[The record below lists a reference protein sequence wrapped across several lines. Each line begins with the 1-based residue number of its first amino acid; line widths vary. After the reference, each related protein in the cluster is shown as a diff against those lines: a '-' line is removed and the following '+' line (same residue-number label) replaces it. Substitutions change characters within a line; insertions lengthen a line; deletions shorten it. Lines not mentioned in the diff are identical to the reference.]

1 MYKNNKRDW
10 ISGTRGTKV
19 NLLKRKTLIKVLLT
33 NIVIV
38 LLFIIIFVVVIKMQN
53 KVYSKIVNEKIND
66 IINNVMEK
74 YPEVK
79 EEDILKIINNRDDS
93 SENILEKY
101 GYDDELSYIKEL
113 RENINKNLINT
124 AVLIGIFGI
133 ASLSIFMRYVL
144 IQEKE
149 LKEINE
155 YIKEVNNKNY
165 SLKIE
170 DNKDGELSRL
180 RNELYKTT
188 VILREAAE
196 NSEEE
201 KEKLSIAIADISHQL
216 KTPLSS
222 IRIMLDNISDNPDMP
237 QEIREDFIQDISKQ
251 VEHMSSLV
259 ISLLKTAKFDAGTI
273 KMENEE
279 IDAKKLIDSVI
290 NNLAILIEI
299 KEIEVI
305 TKIDEKAIF
314 IADYKWQQEA
324 LTNILKNAI
333 EHSQPKSN
341 IYIIVENTSI
351 FLKIKIKDEGQGIE
365 QKDLKHIF
373 ERFYKAKN
381 CNEDSIGIGLS
392 LAKTIIEQNNGYI
405 KATSEVGKGTSFLS
419 PYRYVIGGDEE
430 SRTPVQYSI
439 HKNFYECSLL

>member
-1 MYKNNKRDW
+1 M
-10 ISGTRGTKV
+10 

-216 KTPLSS
+216 KTPLTS

-259 ISLLKTAKFDAGTI
+259 ISLLKIAKFDAGAI

-305 TKIDEKAIF
+305 SKIDEKAIF

-373 ERFYKAKN
+373 ERFYRAKN

-405 KATSEVGKGTSFLS
+405 KATSEVGKGTLFEIK
-419 PYRYVIGGDEE
+419 YI
-430 SRTPVQYSI
+430 
-439 HKNFYECSLL
+439 K

>member
-1 MYKNNKRDW
+1 M
-10 ISGTRGTKV
+10 

-216 KTPLSS
+216 KTPLTS
-222 IRIMLDNISDNPDMP
+222 IRIMLDNISDNPDMS

-373 ERFYKAKN
+373 ERFYRAKN

-405 KATSEVGKGTSFLS
+405 KATSEVGKGTLFEIK
-419 PYRYVIGGDEE
+419 YI
-430 SRTPVQYSI
+430 
-439 HKNFYECSLL
+439 K

>member
-216 KTPLSS
+216 KTPLTS
-222 IRIMLDNISDNPDMP
+222 IRIMLNNISDNPDMP

-259 ISLLKTAKFDAGTI
+259 ISLLKIAKFDAGTI

-373 ERFYKAKN
+373 ERFYRAKN

-405 KATSEVGKGTSFLS
+405 KATSEVGKGTLFEIK
-419 PYRYVIGGDEE
+419 YI
-430 SRTPVQYSI
+430 
-439 HKNFYECSLL
+439 K

>member
-1 MYKNNKRDW
+1 M
-10 ISGTRGTKV
+10 

-201 KEKLSIAIADISHQL
+201 KEKSSIAIADISHQL
-216 KTPLSS
+216 KTPLTS

-405 KATSEVGKGTSFLS
+405 KATSEVGKGTLFEIK
-419 PYRYVIGGDEE
+419 YI
-430 SRTPVQYSI
+430 
-439 HKNFYECSLL
+439 K

>member
-1 MYKNNKRDW
+1 M
-10 ISGTRGTKV
+10 

-216 KTPLSS
+216 KTPLTS

-305 TKIDEKAIF
+305 TKIDEKAMF

-341 IYIIVENTSI
+341 IYIIVENTSV
-351 FLKIKIKDEGQGIE
+351 FLKIKIKDEGQGIA

-405 KATSEVGKGTSFLS
+405 KATSEVGKGTLFEIK
-419 PYRYVIGGDEE
+419 YI
-430 SRTPVQYSI
+430 
-439 HKNFYECSLL
+439 K

>member
-53 KVYSKIVNEKIND
+53 KVYSKIVNEKKND

-216 KTPLSS
+216 KTPLTS

-259 ISLLKTAKFDAGTI
+259 ISLLKIAKFDAGTI

-351 FLKIKIKDEGQGIE
+351 FLEIKIKDEGQGIE

-405 KATSEVGKGTSFLS
+405 KATSEVGKGTLFEIK
-419 PYRYVIGGDEE
+419 YI
-430 SRTPVQYSI
+430 
-439 HKNFYECSLL
+439 K

>member
-216 KTPLSS
+216 KTPLTS

-273 KMENEE
+273 KMKNEE

-373 ERFYKAKN
+373 ERFYRAKN

-405 KATSEVGKGTSFLS
+405 KATSEVGKGTLFEIK
-419 PYRYVIGGDEE
+419 YI
-430 SRTPVQYSI
+430 
-439 HKNFYECSLL
+439 K

>member
-1 MYKNNKRDW
+1 M
-10 ISGTRGTKV
+10 

-79 EEDILKIINNRDDS
+79 EKDILKIINNRDDS

-101 GYDDELSYIKEL
+101 GYDDEFSYIKEL

-216 KTPLSS
+216 KTPLTS

-237 QEIREDFIQDISKQ
+237 QEIIEDFIQDISKQ

-259 ISLLKTAKFDAGTI
+259 ISLLKIAKFDAGTI

-373 ERFYKAKN
+373 ERFYRAKN

-405 KATSEVGKGTSFLS
+405 KATSEVGKGTLFEIK
-419 PYRYVIGGDEE
+419 YI
-430 SRTPVQYSI
+430 
-439 HKNFYECSLL
+439 K

>member
-216 KTPLSS
+216 KTPLTS

-259 ISLLKTAKFDAGTI
+259 ISLLKIAKFDAGTI

-290 NNLAILIEI
+290 NNLAILIGI

-373 ERFYKAKN
+373 ERFYRAKN

-405 KATSEVGKGTSFLS
+405 KATSEVGKGTLFEIK
-419 PYRYVIGGDEE
+419 YI
-430 SRTPVQYSI
+430 
-439 HKNFYECSLL
+439 K

>member
-1 MYKNNKRDW
+1 M
-10 ISGTRGTKV
+10 

-216 KTPLSS
+216 KTPLTS

-373 ERFYKAKN
+373 ERFYRAKN

-405 KATSEVGKGTSFLS
+405 KATSEVGKGTLFEIK
-419 PYRYVIGGDEE
+419 YI
-430 SRTPVQYSI
+430 
-439 HKNFYECSLL
+439 K

>member
-1 MYKNNKRDW
+1 M
-10 ISGTRGTKV
+10 

-66 IINNVMEK
+66 IINNVMKK

-216 KTPLSS
+216 KTPLTS

-259 ISLLKTAKFDAGTI
+259 ISLLKIAKFDAGTI

-373 ERFYKAKN
+373 ERFYRAKN

-405 KATSEVGKGTSFLS
+405 KATSEVGKGTLFEIK
-419 PYRYVIGGDEE
+419 YI
-430 SRTPVQYSI
+430 
-439 HKNFYECSLL
+439 K

>member
-1 MYKNNKRDW
+1 LYKNNKRDW

-216 KTPLSS
+216 KTPLTS

-273 KMENEE
+273 KMENED

-405 KATSEVGKGTSFLS
+405 KATSEVGKGTLFEIK
-419 PYRYVIGGDEE
+419 YI
-430 SRTPVQYSI
+430 
-439 HKNFYECSLL
+439 K

>member
-1 MYKNNKRDW
+1 M
-10 ISGTRGTKV
+10 

-38 LLFIIIFVVVIKMQN
+38 LLFIIIFVIVIKMQN

-216 KTPLSS
+216 KTPLTS

-259 ISLLKTAKFDAGTI
+259 ISLLKIAKFDAGTI

-373 ERFYKAKN
+373 ERFYRAKN

-405 KATSEVGKGTSFLS
+405 KATSEVGKGTLFEIK
-419 PYRYVIGGDEE
+419 YI
-430 SRTPVQYSI
+430 
-439 HKNFYECSLL
+439 K

>member
-216 KTPLSS
+216 KTPLTS

-237 QEIREDFIQDISKQ
+237 QEIIEDFIQDISKQ

-259 ISLLKTAKFDAGTI
+259 ISLLKIAKFDAGTI

-373 ERFYKAKN
+373 ERFYRAKN

-405 KATSEVGKGTSFLS
+405 KATSEVGKGTLFEIK
-419 PYRYVIGGDEE
+419 YI
-430 SRTPVQYSI
+430 
-439 HKNFYECSLL
+439 K

>member
-19 NLLKRKTLIKVLLT
+19 NLLKRKTLIKVVLT

-79 EEDILKIINNRDDS
+79 EENILKIINNRDDS

-216 KTPLSS
+216 KTPLTS

-259 ISLLKTAKFDAGTI
+259 ISLLKIAKFDAGTI

-392 LAKTIIEQNNGYI
+392 LAKTVIEQNNGYI
-405 KATSEVGKGTSFLS
+405 KATSEVGKGTLFEIK
-419 PYRYVIGGDEE
+419 YI
-430 SRTPVQYSI
+430 
-439 HKNFYECSLL
+439 K

>member
-1 MYKNNKRDW
+1 M
-10 ISGTRGTKV
+10 

-133 ASLSIFMRYVL
+133 ASLSIFMRYIL

-216 KTPLSS
+216 KTPLTS

-405 KATSEVGKGTSFLS
+405 KATSEVGKGTLFEIK
-419 PYRYVIGGDEE
+419 YI
-430 SRTPVQYSI
+430 
-439 HKNFYECSLL
+439 K

>member
-1 MYKNNKRDW
+1 M
-10 ISGTRGTKV
+10 

-216 KTPLSS
+216 KTPLTS

-251 VEHMSSLV
+251 VEHISSLV

-373 ERFYKAKN
+373 ERFYRAKN

-405 KATSEVGKGTSFLS
+405 KATSEVGKGTLFEIK
-419 PYRYVIGGDEE
+419 YI
-430 SRTPVQYSI
+430 
-439 HKNFYECSLL
+439 K

>member
-133 ASLSIFMRYVL
+133 VSLSIFMRYVL

-216 KTPLSS
+216 KTPLTS

-405 KATSEVGKGTSFLS
+405 KATSEVGKGTLFEIK
-419 PYRYVIGGDEE
+419 YI
-430 SRTPVQYSI
+430 
-439 HKNFYECSLL
+439 K

>member
-170 DNKDGELSRL
+170 DNEDGELSRL

-216 KTPLSS
+216 KTPLTS

-259 ISLLKTAKFDAGTI
+259 ISLLKIAKFDAGTI

-373 ERFYKAKN
+373 ERFYRAKN

-405 KATSEVGKGTSFLS
+405 KATSEVGKGTLFEIK
-419 PYRYVIGGDEE
+419 YI
-430 SRTPVQYSI
+430 
-439 HKNFYECSLL
+439 K

>member
-1 MYKNNKRDW
+1 M
-10 ISGTRGTKV
+10 

-216 KTPLSS
+216 KTPLTS

-259 ISLLKTAKFDAGTI
+259 ISLLKTAKFDVGTI

-373 ERFYKAKN
+373 ERFYRAKN

-405 KATSEVGKGTSFLS
+405 KATSEVGKGTLFEIK
-419 PYRYVIGGDEE
+419 YI
-430 SRTPVQYSI
+430 
-439 HKNFYECSLL
+439 K

>member
-1 MYKNNKRDW
+1 M
-10 ISGTRGTKV
+10 

-216 KTPLSS
+216 KMPLTS

-259 ISLLKTAKFDAGTI
+259 ISLLKIAYFDAGTI

-373 ERFYKAKN
+373 ERFYRAKN

-405 KATSEVGKGTSFLS
+405 KATSEVGKGTLFEIK
-419 PYRYVIGGDEE
+419 YI
-430 SRTPVQYSI
+430 
-439 HKNFYECSLL
+439 K

>member
-216 KTPLSS
+216 KTPLTS

-259 ISLLKTAKFDAGTI
+259 ISLLKIAKFDAGTI

-314 IADYKWQQEA
+314 IADYKWQYEA

-373 ERFYKAKN
+373 ERFYRAKN

-405 KATSEVGKGTSFLS
+405 KATSEVGKGTLFEIK
-419 PYRYVIGGDEE
+419 YI
-430 SRTPVQYSI
+430 
-439 HKNFYECSLL
+439 K

>member
-1 MYKNNKRDW
+1 M
-10 ISGTRGTKV
+10 
-19 NLLKRKTLIKVLLT
+19 NLLKRETLIKVLLT

-201 KEKLSIAIADISHQL
+201 KEKLGIAIADISHQL
-216 KTPLSS
+216 KTPLTS
-222 IRIMLDNISDNPDMP
+222 IRIMLDNISDNPDML

-259 ISLLKTAKFDAGTI
+259 ISLLKIAKFDAGTI

-351 FLKIKIKDEGQGIE
+351 FLKIKIKDEGQGIA

-405 KATSEVGKGTSFLS
+405 KATSEVGKGTLFEIK
-419 PYRYVIGGDEE
+419 YI
-430 SRTPVQYSI
+430 
-439 HKNFYECSLL
+439 K

>member
-1 MYKNNKRDW
+1 M
-10 ISGTRGTKV
+10 
-19 NLLKRKTLIKVLLT
+19 NLLKRKTLIKVVLT

-74 YPEVK
+74 YPEIK

-216 KTPLSS
+216 KTPLTS

-259 ISLLKTAKFDAGTI
+259 ISLLKIAKFDAGTI

-305 TKIDEKAIF
+305 TKIDEKAMF

-341 IYIIVENTSI
+341 IYIIVENTSV
-351 FLKIKIKDEGQGIE
+351 FLKIKIKDEGQGIA

-405 KATSEVGKGTSFLS
+405 KATSEVGKGTLFEIK
-419 PYRYVIGGDEE
+419 YI
-430 SRTPVQYSI
+430 
-439 HKNFYECSLL
+439 K

>member
-1 MYKNNKRDW
+1 M
-10 ISGTRGTKV
+10 

-216 KTPLSS
+216 KTPLTS

-373 ERFYKAKN
+373 ERFYRAKN

-405 KATSEVGKGTSFLS
+405 KATSEVGKSTLFEIK
-419 PYRYVIGGDEE
+419 YI
-430 SRTPVQYSI
+430 
-439 HKNFYECSLL
+439 K

>member
-1 MYKNNKRDW
+1 M
-10 ISGTRGTKV
+10 

-216 KTPLSS
+216 KTPLTS

-251 VEHMSSLV
+251 VEHMNSLV
-259 ISLLKTAKFDAGTI
+259 ISLLKIAKFDAGTI

-373 ERFYKAKN
+373 ERFYRAKN

-405 KATSEVGKGTSFLS
+405 KATSEVGEGTLFEIK
-419 PYRYVIGGDEE
+419 YI
-430 SRTPVQYSI
+430 
-439 HKNFYECSLL
+439 K

>member
-1 MYKNNKRDW
+1 M
-10 ISGTRGTKV
+10 

-201 KEKLSIAIADISHQL
+201 KEKLGIAIADISHQL
-216 KTPLSS
+216 KTPLTSL
-222 IRIMLDNISDNPDMP
+222 RIMLDNISDNPDML

-259 ISLLKTAKFDAGTI
+259 ISLLKIAKFDAGTI

-351 FLKIKIKDEGQGIE
+351 FLKIKIKDEGQGIA

-405 KATSEVGKGTSFLS
+405 KATSEVGKGTLFEIK
-419 PYRYVIGGDEE
+419 YI
-430 SRTPVQYSI
+430 
-439 HKNFYECSLL
+439 K

>member
-1 MYKNNKRDW
+1 MK
-10 ISGTRGTKV
+10 I
-19 NLLKRKTLIKVLLT
+19 LLSQRKTLIKVLLT

-216 KTPLSS
+216 KTPLTS

-237 QEIREDFIQDISKQ
+237 QEIREDFIQDLSKH

-405 KATSEVGKGTSFLS
+405 KATSEVGKGTLFEIK
-419 PYRYVIGGDEE
+419 YI
-430 SRTPVQYSI
+430 
-439 HKNFYECSLL
+439 K

>member
-1 MYKNNKRDW
+1 M
-10 ISGTRGTKV
+10 
-19 NLLKRKTLIKVLLT
+19 NLLKRKTLIKVVLT

-124 AVLIGIFGI
+124 AVLIGIFEI

-216 KTPLSS
+216 KTPLTS

-259 ISLLKTAKFDAGTI
+259 ISLLKIAKFDAGTI

-305 TKIDEKAIF
+305 TKIDEKAMF

-373 ERFYKAKN
+373 ERFYRAKN

-405 KATSEVGKGTSFLS
+405 KATSEVGKGTLFEIK
-419 PYRYVIGGDEE
+419 YI
-430 SRTPVQYSI
+430 
-439 HKNFYECSLL
+439 K

>member
-1 MYKNNKRDW
+1 M
-10 ISGTRGTKV
+10 

-216 KTPLSS
+216 KTPLTS

-259 ISLLKTAKFDAGTI
+259 ISLLKIAKFDAGTII

-373 ERFYKAKN
+373 ERFYRAKN

-405 KATSEVGKGTSFLS
+405 KATSEVGKGTLFEIK
-419 PYRYVIGGDEE
+419 YI
-430 SRTPVQYSI
+430 
-439 HKNFYECSLL
+439 K

>member
-1 MYKNNKRDW
+1 M
-10 ISGTRGTKV
+10 

-216 KTPLSS
+216 KMPLTS

-259 ISLLKTAKFDAGTI
+259 ISLLKIAKFDVGTI

-373 ERFYKAKN
+373 ERFYRAKN

-405 KATSEVGKGTSFLS
+405 KATSEVGKGTLFEIK
-419 PYRYVIGGDEE
+419 YI
-430 SRTPVQYSI
+430 
-439 HKNFYECSLL
+439 K

>member
-216 KTPLSS
+216 KTPLTS

-259 ISLLKTAKFDAGTI
+259 ISLLKIAKFDAGTI

-305 TKIDEKAIF
+305 TKIDEKAMF

-341 IYIIVENTSI
+341 IYIIVENTSV

-405 KATSEVGKGTSFLS
+405 KATSEVGKGTLFEIK
-419 PYRYVIGGDEE
+419 YI
-430 SRTPVQYSI
+430 
-439 HKNFYECSLL
+439 K

>member
-1 MYKNNKRDW
+1 M
-10 ISGTRGTKV
+10 

-216 KTPLSS
+216 KTPLTS

-259 ISLLKTAKFDAGTI
+259 ISLLKIAKFDAGTI

-305 TKIDEKAIF
+305 TKIDEKAMF

-341 IYIIVENTSI
+341 IYIIVENTSV

-405 KATSEVGKGTSFLS
+405 KATSEVGKGTLFEIK
-419 PYRYVIGGDEE
+419 YI
-430 SRTPVQYSI
+430 
-439 HKNFYECSLL
+439 K

>member
-1 MYKNNKRDW
+1 M
-10 ISGTRGTKV
+10 

-113 RENINKNLINT
+113 RENINKNLSNT

-216 KTPLSS
+216 KTPLTS

-237 QEIREDFIQDISKQ
+237 QEIGEDFIQDISKQ

-259 ISLLKTAKFDAGTI
+259 ISLLKIAKFDAGTI

-405 KATSEVGKGTSFLS
+405 KATSEVGKGTLFEIK
-419 PYRYVIGGDEE
+419 YI
-430 SRTPVQYSI
+430 
-439 HKNFYECSLL
+439 K

>member
-1 MYKNNKRDW
+1 M
-10 ISGTRGTKV
+10 

-201 KEKLSIAIADISHQL
+201 KEKLGIAIADISHQL
-216 KTPLSS
+216 KTPLTS
-222 IRIMLDNISDNPDMP
+222 IRIMLDNISDNPDML

-259 ISLLKTAKFDAGTI
+259 ISLLKIAKFDAGTI

-351 FLKIKIKDEGQGIE
+351 FLKIKIKDERQGIA

-405 KATSEVGKGTSFLS
+405 KATSEVGKGTLFEIK
-419 PYRYVIGGDEE
+419 YI
-430 SRTPVQYSI
+430 
-439 HKNFYECSLL
+439 K

>member
-1 MYKNNKRDW
+1 M
-10 ISGTRGTKV
+10 

-113 RENINKNLINT
+113 RENINKNLINP

-216 KTPLSS
+216 KTPLTS

-405 KATSEVGKGTSFLS
+405 KATSEVGKGTLFEIK
-419 PYRYVIGGDEE
+419 YI
-430 SRTPVQYSI
+430 
-439 HKNFYECSLL
+439 K

>member
-216 KTPLSS
+216 KTPLTS

-237 QEIREDFIQDISKQ
+237 QEIREDFIQDMSKQ

-259 ISLLKTAKFDAGTI
+259 ISLLKIAKFDAGTI

-373 ERFYKAKN
+373 ERFYRAKN

-405 KATSEVGKGTSFLS
+405 KATSEVGKGTLFEIK
-419 PYRYVIGGDEE
+419 YI
-430 SRTPVQYSI
+430 
-439 HKNFYECSLL
+439 K

>member
-216 KTPLSS
+216 KMPLTS

-259 ISLLKTAKFDAGTI
+259 ISLLKIAKFDVGTI

-373 ERFYKAKN
+373 ERFYRAKN

-405 KATSEVGKGTSFLS
+405 KATSEVGKGTLFEIK
-419 PYRYVIGGDEE
+419 YI
-430 SRTPVQYSI
+430 
-439 HKNFYECSLL
+439 K

>member
-1 MYKNNKRDW
+1 M
-10 ISGTRGTKV
+10 

-216 KTPLSS
+216 KTPLTS
-222 IRIMLDNISDNPDMP
+222 IRIMLDNISDNPDML

-373 ERFYKAKN
+373 ERFYRAKN

-405 KATSEVGKGTSFLS
+405 KATSEVGKGTLFEIK
-419 PYRYVIGGDEE
+419 YI
-430 SRTPVQYSI
+430 
-439 HKNFYECSLL
+439 K